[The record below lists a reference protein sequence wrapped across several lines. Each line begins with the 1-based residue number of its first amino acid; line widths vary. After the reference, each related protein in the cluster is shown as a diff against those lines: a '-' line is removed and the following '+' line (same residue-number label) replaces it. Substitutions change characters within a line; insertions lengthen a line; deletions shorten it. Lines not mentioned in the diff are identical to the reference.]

1 MVLSCPDRPVHH
13 CHQRNM
19 SCWSCP
25 VLIVL
30 SITVITETCPA
41 GLVLSWSSCPSLSSK
56 KRFLLVLS
64 CPDHPIHHY
73 HQRNMSCWSC
83 PACPV
88 LIVLSITIIKETCP
102 AGVILLVLSWSSKRG
117 VLLSC
122 PIWNRNMSF
131 TPIYNISVGYLTRCL
146 PLYHTFQMS
155 ALSLYTPIF
164 YVSFCGLWIYKMST
178 ILVLGLMTS

>member
-73 HQRNMSCWSC
+73 HQRNCWSC

-102 AGVILLVLSWSSKRG
+102 AGVILLVLSWSSCPSLSSKKH
-117 VLLSC
+117 VLLVLSCLSC
-122 PIWNRNMSF
+122 PDRPVHHYHQRNVSCWCYPACPVLIVKEMCPVVLS
-131 TPIYNISVGYLTRCL
+131 YL
-146 PLYHTFQMS
+146 
-155 ALSLYTPIF
+155 
-164 YVSFCGLWIYKMST
+164 K
-178 ILVLGLMTS
+178 